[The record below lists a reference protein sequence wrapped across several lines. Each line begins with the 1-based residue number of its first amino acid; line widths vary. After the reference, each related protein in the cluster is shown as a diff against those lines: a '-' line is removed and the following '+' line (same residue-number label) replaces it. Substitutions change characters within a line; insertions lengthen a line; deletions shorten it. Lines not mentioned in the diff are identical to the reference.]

1 MGTLLSHIKTTVP
14 SVKGDIH
21 IELKREEQSL
31 SLDLDSPADT
41 TAIISLPKLSHSK
54 VSKVLAGDKV
64 IWQQGRAQDLPAG
77 LTFLAE
83 TGQAIQWSAKPG
95 HHTLSVEYEEE

>member
-1 MGTLLSHIKTTVP
+1 MP

-21 IELKREEQSL
+21 IELKRQAQSL

-41 TAIISLPKLSHSK
+41 TAIISLPKLRHSK

-64 IWQQGRAQDLPAG
+64 IWQQGSVKNLPAG

-83 TGQAIQWSAKPG
+83 TDQAIQWSAKPG
-95 HHTLSVEYEEE
+95 RHTLSVEYRE